1 MVDLDS
7 ATGAQVGLLV
17 LVRLATEPRHADE
30 VQFLTDSLLADDVDL
45 LAGLLEL
52 RLLEVC
58 GGREGGGEDL
68 LRLDA
73 QAELRELGLVPGAAL
88 GGVVGHEEQGLACRA
103 QLLQNIR
110 DALDA
115 RVASPDNAIAIE
127 DEDVHGVDEVT
138 GCGQLLGLL
147 RNGRRPESGPA
158 APRLFRCTPGQPRG
172 AKGRHGDADGPSTER
187 RAGGVRGG
195 GRRRLCTEV
204 PRLLGLAAKGAEGLR
219 GAERTGTDKCQSSHF
234 AQRWRRRAVD
244 VRSKRN
250 LP

>member
-45 LAGLLEL
+45 LAGLLKL
-52 RLLEVC
+52 RLLEVR

-115 RVASPDNAIAIE
+115 RVAAPDNAIAIE

-158 APRLFRCTPGQPRG
+158 APRLLRRAPGQARG
-172 AKGRHGDADGPSTER
+172 TEGRHGGADSPSAER
-187 RAGGVRGG
+187 RAGGLHGG
-195 GRRRLCTEV
+195 GRRRLRTEV
-204 PRLLGLAAKGAEGLR
+204 PRLLGLAAEGADGLR
-219 GAERTGTDKCQSSHF
+219 CAKRAGTDKCQSSHF